1 MKDPT
6 RIEPLLNLLRDTW
19 EAQPDLALS
28 ELWGILENRGIGWGA
43 TDEQVA
49 KALRQI
55 LREHPLMVG
64 EEPVL
69 VYTTQPEYLVTIH
82 PDKAAVVLR
91 HPDRTR
97 QPSWWKLAEV
107 GRARV
112 GAPLVLRDE
121 EGIDHRLGVVRGID
135 AVRGRRRNLSGLRRD
150 EIGDSA
156 YACRLESGDVVVI
169 GHGMDVYS
177 KERRS
182 VIHSTLRWEKI
193 KAGAPGTGLV
203 VMPRGGGAER
213 ELGTVSAVLPLA

>member
-6 RIEPLLNLLRDTW
+6 RIEPLLGLLRDAW

-43 TDEQVA
+43 TDEQVSEV
-49 KALRQI
+49 LRHI
-55 LREHPLMVG
+55 LREHPLRVG

-82 PDKAAVVLR
+82 PEEGAVVVR
-91 HPDRTR
+91 HPDRSR
-97 QPSWWKLAEV
+97 QPAWWSLGEV
-107 GRARV
+107 VRARV
-112 GAPLVLRDE
+112 GAPLVLRDG

-135 AVRGRRRNLSGLRRD
+135 ALRGQRRDLSGLRRD
-150 EIGDSA
+150 QMGDEA
-156 YACRLESGDVVVI
+156 YACRLDSGDLVVI
-169 GHGMDVYS
+169 GHGMDVYA

-182 VIHSTLRWEKI
+182 VVHSALPWEKI

-203 VMPRGGGAER
+203 IQPQGESGER